1 MFFLFDNIIIMHYNV
16 IDVMFLSARQ
26 KMCMTSDEINY
37 LVYRYLQESGFEHTA
52 FVFNLESHTNS
63 CNIDGTL
70 VPPGALI
77 SILQKGLQFVQAE
90 ISLSDDGLIATDSD
104 SLSLIEAVIP
114 DIYGISSRT
123 MTNAAPKS
131 YEIDNNENDIPHVKF
146 EDPDVTMMLDTAEE
160 QPAFENGTSAPS
172 ENFPAEDH
180 DEDTKENV
188 FINKDNIR
196 HFPHDKEVFSC
207 VWNPV
212 TDKLATGSGDST
224 IRIWDMVDTSK
235 EPIVL
240 KHATCSGNDK
250 KLDITALDW
259 SPNGEFLASG
269 CLNGSTKIFKN
280 TGELLHTFKIHGA
293 PIFALKFNCKGQYLV
308 TGGMSPSVVVIDL
321 QTAQQFQDYKF
332 NPGNL
337 MEATMDIHWQNE
349 KTFAAC
355 SNNTVI
361 YVCRLGLEKPI
372 KYFKGHEREVN
383 VLRWDRSG
391 TYLASGSEDRTARI
405 WSLKSEECLHTL
417 QGHLGSVE
425 VVRWMPP
432 KHKEQKFTLA
442 TASQDST
449 VRLWNAKT
457 GDCLQNYNRHTCAVL
472 SICFSPCGRF
482 LASGSVDRTFKIWGV
497 KDGML
502 VNNYQGG
509 GVISD
514 VCWNSTGNKI
524 AASSED
530 TNVIMI
536 ELTSES
542 GS

>member
-1 MFFLFDNIIIMHYNV
+1 
-16 IDVMFLSARQ
+16 
-26 KMCMTSDEINY
+26 MCMTSDEVNY

-90 ISLSDDGLIATDSD
+90 ISLSDDGLISTESD
-104 SLSLIEAVIP
+104 SLSLIEAVLP
-114 DIYGISSRT
+114 DIYGISSRA
-123 MTNAAPKS
+123 MTNIVTKS
-131 YEIDNNENDIPHVKF
+131 CDTDNTENDMVHVKF
-146 EDPDVTMMLDTAEE
+146 EDPDVTMMLDSNED
-160 QPAFENGTSAPS
+160 QPTFENGTSVPEEIAAP
-172 ENFPAEDH
+172 AA
-180 DEDTKENV
+180 DESNDTSKESV

-212 TDKLATGSGDST
+212 VDKLATGSGDST
-224 IRIWDMVDTSK
+224 IRIWDMVDFSK

-240 KHATCSGNDK
+240 KHAACSSNEK

-259 SPNGEFLASG
+259 SPNGELLASG
-269 CLNGSTKIFKN
+269 CLNGSTKIFKS

-293 PIFALKFNCKGQYLV
+293 PVFALKFNSKGQYLV
-308 TGGMSPSVVVIDL
+308 TGGMQPSVVVIDIL
-321 QTAQQFQDYKF
+321 AGQQYQDYKF
-332 NPGNL
+332 TVGNE

-355 SNNTVI
+355 NNNTVI
-361 YVCRLGLEKPI
+361 YVCRLGIDKPI
-372 KYFKGHEREVN
+372 KYLRGHEREVN
-383 VLRWDRSG
+383 VLRWDHTG

-405 WSLKSEECLHTL
+405 WSLKSETCIFSL
-417 QGHLGSVE
+417 QGHSGSVE
-425 VVRWMPP
+425 VLRWMPAKP
-432 KHKEQKFTLA
+432 KDQKFILA
-442 TASQDST
+442 TASHDST

-457 GDCLQNYNRHTCAVL
+457 GECLQNYNRHTSAVL

-502 VNNYQGG
+502 VNNYPGG

-514 VCWNSTGNKI
+514 VCWNSQGNKI
-524 AASSED
+524 AASSAD
-530 TNVIMI
+530 SNVIMI
-536 ELTSES
+536 ELTTES